1 MSGRNRFDEL
11 TKDFTPSR
19 RRRVDK
25 IKTELR
31 TELRLRELRQA
42 RALTQQQVAERLNV
56 KQPAVA
62 KLEHR
67 TDVYLSSLRSYIEA
81 VGGELRIMAVFPDSE
96 FEITT
101 FSGAGEFEKARGHPD
116 PIDAPVTVSST
127 TAPAEQE
134 RQRDST

>member
-11 TKDFTPSR
+11 TKDFTAPR

-31 TELRLRELRQA
+31 AELRLRELRQA

-56 KQPAVA
+56 NQPAIA
-62 KLEHR
+62 KLEQR

-81 VGGELRIMAVFPDSE
+81 IGGELRIMAVFPDNE

-101 FSGAGEFEKARGHPD
+101 FSGVGVVEERRERPD
-116 PIDAPVTVSST
+116 QIDAPLTGSMPG
-127 TAPAEQE
+127 APAEE
-134 RQRDST
+134 PKRGDRS

>member
-11 TKDFTPSR
+11 TKDFTAPR

-31 TELRLRELRQA
+31 AELRLRELRQA

-56 KQPAVA
+56 NQPAIA

-81 VGGELRIMAVFPDSE
+81 IGGELRIMAVFPDNE

-101 FSGAGEFEKARGHPD
+101 FSGVGVVEERRERSD
-116 PIDAPVTVSST
+116 QIDAQLAGSKL
-127 TAPAEQE
+127 TAPPEQAE
-134 RQRDST
+134 RRDST

>member
-11 TKDFTPSR
+11 TKDFTAPR

-31 TELRLRELRQA
+31 AELRLRELRQA
-42 RALTQQQVAERLNV
+42 RELTQQQVAERLNV
-56 KQPAVA
+56 KQPAIA
-62 KLEHR
+62 KLEQR

-81 VGGELRIMAVFPDSE
+81 VGGKLQIVAVFPDSE

-101 FSGAGEFEKARGHPD
+101 FSGAGEFEEARGRPD
-116 PIDAPVTVSST
+116 PIDAPATVSST

-134 RQRDST
+134 R

>member
-11 TKDFTPSR
+11 TKDFTAPR

-31 TELRLRELRQA
+31 AELRLRELRQA

-56 KQPAVA
+56 KQPAIA
-62 KLEHR
+62 KLEQR

-81 VGGELRIMAVFPDSE
+81 IGGELQIVAVFPDSE

-101 FSGAGEFEKARGHPD
+101 FSGAAEFEEARARGSSD
-116 PIDAPVTVSST
+116 LNAP
-127 TAPAEQE
+127 Q
-134 RQRDST
+134 

>member
-31 TELRLRELRQA
+31 AELRLRELRQA

-56 KQPAVA
+56 NQPAVA
-62 KLEHR
+62 KLEQR

-81 VGGELRIMAVFPDSE
+81 VGGKLQIVAVFSDSE

-101 FSGAGEFEKARGHPD
+101 FSGAGEFEEARGRSD
-116 PIDAPVTVSST
+116 PIDAPVSVST
-127 TAPAEQE
+127 TTVPAEHE
-134 RQRDST
+134 R

>member
-42 RALTQQQVAERLNV
+42 CALTQQQVAERLNV
-56 KQPAVA
+56 NQPAVA

-81 VGGELRIMAVFPDSE
+81 LGGELRMTAVFPDNE

-101 FSGAGEFEKARGHPD
+101 FSGLGVVEERRERSD
-116 PIDAPVTVSST
+116 QIDAPLTGSMPG
-127 TAPAEQE
+127 APAQE
-134 RQRDST
+134 AKRGDPI

>member
-11 TKDFTPSR
+11 TKDFAPSR

-31 TELRLRELRQA
+31 AELRLRELRQA
-42 RALTQQQVAERLNV
+42 RELTQQQVAERLNV
-56 KQPAVA
+56 NQPAVA

-81 VGGELRIMAVFPDSE
+81 VGGELRIMAVFPDTE
-96 FEITT
+96 FEIAT
-101 FSGAGEFEKARGHPD
+101 FSGVGVVEERRERTD
-116 PIDAPVTVSST
+116 QIDAPLTGSMPG
-127 TAPAEQE
+127 APAEE
-134 RQRDST
+134 AKSGDPR